1 MDLTTRYMGLQLKNP
16 LVASASPLTGE
27 LDSVRRLEDAGAAA
41 LVLPSLFQEEI
52 EAETARYEHL
62 TSAHDDSWPEG
73 LSNFPKLAET
83 QHGPHHYLELVRRA
97 RQAVGVPV
105 IASLNGISNEGWTS
119 YAKQLEQAGA
129 NGLELNIYFIPA
141 DLAATGREVE
151 QRYLDILK
159 SVRAA
164 VSIPVAV
171 KLSPYFSSVGNMALA
186 LQDAGADA
194 LVLFNR
200 FYQPD
205 IDLTRLQVLT
215 DLKLSEPNEIRLPLL
230 WLAVLS
236 GRTKASL
243 AASTGVTSAD
253 EVVKYLLVGADVVMT
268 TSSLL
273 RQGPGHMGALIVGL
287 EKWLDARGFTS
298 LTHVR
303 GIMSQRC
310 LRDPQAF
317 ERANYIKILRGYR
330 QLDPSTTGQ
339 PPAPIASRT
348 NGARPVLLPG

>member
-27 LDSVRRLEDAGAAA
+27 LDSLKRLEDAGAAA
-41 LVLPSLFQEEI
+41 LILPSLFQEEI

-73 LSNFPKLAET
+73 LSNFPKLPET
-83 QHGPHHYLELVRRA
+83 QHGPHQYLELVRRA
-97 RQAVGVPV
+97 RQAAGVPV
-105 IASLNGISNEGWTS
+105 IASLNGVSNEGWTT
-119 YAKQLEQAGA
+119 YARQLQQAGA
-129 NGLELNIYFIPA
+129 HGLELNIYFIPA
-141 DLAATGREVE
+141 DLTSTGRDVE
-151 QRYLDILK
+151 QRYLDILR
-159 SVRAA
+159 SLRAA
-164 VSIPVAV
+164 VSIPVAI
-171 KLSPYFSSVGNMALA
+171 KLSPYFSSVGNMAMA
-186 LQDAGADA
+186 LHDAGADA

-205 IDLTRLQVLT
+205 IDPSRLQVLT
-215 DLKLSEPNEIRLPLL
+215 DLKLSDPNEIRLPLL
-230 WLAVLS
+230 WLAVLA
-236 GRTKASL
+236 GRTRASL
-243 AASTGVTSAD
+243 AASTGVNSAE

-273 RQGPGHMGALIVGL
+273 RQGPGHMTTLLTGL

-298 LTHVR
+298 LKHVR

-317 ERANYIKILRGYR
+317 ERANYIKILQGY
-330 QLDPSTTGQ
+330 QA
-339 PPAPIASRT
+339 PAMKAGGLRSIVR
-348 NGARPVLLPG
+348 

>member
-27 LDSVRRLEDAGAAA
+27 LDSLRRLEDAGAAA
-41 LVLPSLFQEEI
+41 MVLPSLFQEEI
-52 EAETARYEHL
+52 EAEATRYEHL

-73 LSNFPKLAET
+73 LSNFPKLPDA
-83 QHGPHHYLELVRRA
+83 QHGPHQYLELVRRA

-141 DLAATGREVE
+141 DLAATGRDVE
-151 QRYLDILK
+151 QRYLDILR

-164 VSIPVAV
+164 VSIPIAI
-171 KLSPYFSSVGNMALA
+171 KLSPYFSAVGNMALA
-186 LQDAGADA
+186 LEDAGANA

-205 IDLTRLQVLT
+205 LDLTRLQVLT

-230 WLAVLS
+230 WLAVLA
-236 GRTKASL
+236 GRTRASL
-243 AASTGVTSAD
+243 AASTGVTGAE

-273 RQGPGHMGALIVGL
+273 REGPGHLAILLAGL
-287 EKWLDARGFTS
+287 ETWLDAREFDS
-298 LTHVR
+298 LKHVR
-303 GIMSQRC
+303 GIMSQRGM
-310 LRDPQAF
+310 RDPQAF
-317 ERANYIKILRGYR
+317 ERANYIKILQGYR
-330 QLDPSTTGQ
+330 QPDRSVTGQ
-339 PPAPIASRT
+339 PASPVQSRT
-348 NGARPVLLPG
+348 NGAMPIRPPG